1 MKEYII
7 EITET
12 ATKKVA
18 IKIPDGH
25 SIEEFYDDI
34 CEDVN
39 RGYGEMNIDEYGD
52 VYDFN
57 RDWKVIIENSKEK
70 EFTTLPVI
78 KYGKDEKK

>member
-1 MKEYII
+1 MKEYIV

-18 IKIPDGH
+18 VRIPDNH

-39 RGYGEMNIDEYGD
+39 TGYGEMNIDVYGD

-70 EFTTLPVI
+70 KFTTLPVI
-78 KYGKDEKK
+78 KYGKE